1 LTFCQARA
9 TEEEEEKSEIIF
21 RMETEQRPEKR
32 DGKNVAHFL
41 LLISACLELIID
53 SLKSG
58 IVAGA
63 LLGRR
68 GKIDHGVEHQIDS

>member
-9 TEEEEEKSEIIF
+9 TEEEVGKSEIIF

-41 LLISACLELIID
+41 LLISACLKLIID

-58 IVAGA
+58 IDGGV

-68 GKIDHGVEHQIDS
+68 ER